1 MKDNQPPKW
10 AIRFFSWYCKD
21 DLKDGILGDMLELY
35 QRRCAKLTKSKAD
48 WLFCWNV
55 LLFFQ
60 PFALKRNFKL
70 HSNNIAM
77 FRHHLKITWRTLLKD
92 KTYSF
97 IKIGGFALG
106 IAICLL
112 IALFVKDEL
121 SVDQHYENS
130 GDIYRILGATS
141 DPEDSWSRASCFPAP
156 IKNTLLEDFPEVE
169 KAARLISFDG
179 WFDAGSNLFRLS
191 DQMSNVYEERF
202 AYADPELIEMLE
214 IPMVYGSQS
223 SALSEPKSIL
233 ISKRKSD
240 KYFPNENPIGKT
252 IVLNDDEANTFVIGG
267 VMHNLKNSH
276 LSGFDFF
283 ITLSGREFWDG
294 EQNSWCCWN
303 YSPYVQLRPGTSEAE
318 MEEKLLHIRDK
329 YVVGWFNEKED
340 QRAGTIQEHFSL
352 DLQPIGDIYLQSQD
366 VGDFLVVSDKRIVL
380 LFSAIA
386 VFILLLACINFIN
399 LSTAKSA
406 NRAKEVG
413 LRKVVGSHRTN
424 LIGQFLTESIF
435 YSFVSVV
442 IGVIIAWFAMPYFNA
457 LAGKNLGFP
466 LSEWWPIPVM
476 IAFALVMGLISGIY
490 PSFYL
495 SAFKPISALRGS
507 LSKGS
512 KGSFL
517 RSGLVVFQFV
527 TSIVLIV
534 GAFVVHRQMQ
544 YILNKNLGFD
554 KDHVIQ
560 VHGTNTM
567 KERQKVFKNEL
578 LKLSE
583 IQHVSASDFLPI
595 KGTSRNGN
603 SYWKEGRTK
612 IDEGVGGQI
621 WWVDADYLDALG
633 MKLVEGRMLSHN
645 IGADTASLV
654 VNQAMVKELGLDNPI
669 GARITRGGPV
679 FNVIGVVE
687 DFHFESLRGSRIE
700 PLAMGRGDYGFA
712 SILSVRTTT
721 RDMPATLASISDLW
735 DKFMPH
741 QPIRYSFMD
750 ETYARA
756 YEDVK
761 RTGNLFSTFAIFGII
776 VACLGLFGLS
786 AFMAEQ
792 RRKEISIRKVLGA
805 SLQAIFQLLT
815 LNFLKLILISLVVA
829 VPIGWYMM
837 QTWLDDFEYRIAM
850 QWDVFVFSGLLIV
863 FIALVTVSFESI
875 KAAIVNPA
883 NGLRSE

>member
-1 MKDNQPPKW
+1 MRENLPPKW
-10 AIRFFSWYCKD
+10 AMRLFSWYCKD
-21 DLKDGILGDMLELY
+21 ELKDAILGDMLELY
-35 QRRCAKLTKSKAD
+35 HRRCSKIGRRKAD
-48 WLFCWNV
+48 WLFIWNV
-55 LLFFQ
+55 LHFFQ
-60 PFALKRNFKL
+60 PFVLKRNLKL
-70 HSNNIAM
+70 HSNHTAM
-77 FRHHLKITWRTLLKD
+77 LHHHIKITWRTLVKD
-92 KTYSF
+92 KLYAT

-121 SVDQHYENS
+121 GVDRHYKNAEN
-130 GDIYRILGATS
+130 IYRILGATS
-141 DPEDSWSRASCFPAP
+141 NPDDNWSRASCFPAP

-169 KAARLISFDG
+169 KAGRLISFDG
-179 WFDAGSNLFRLS
+179 WFDAGNNLFRPS
-191 DQMSNVYEERF
+191 DQTSNVYEERF
-202 AYADPELIEMLE
+202 AYADPELIEMLQ
-214 IPMVYGSQS
+214 IPMVYGSQAT
-223 SALSEPKSIL
+223 ALSQPNSIL
-233 ISKRKSD
+233 ISKRKAD
-240 KYFPNENPIGKT
+240 KYYPNENPIGKT
-252 IVLNDDEANTFVIGG
+252 IVLNDDEKNTFVIGG
-267 VMHNLKNSH
+267 VMENLKSSH

-283 ITLSGREFWDG
+283 ITLSGKEFWEG

-303 YSPYVQLRPGTSEAE
+303 YSPYIQVRRGASEAE

-329 YVVGWFNEKED
+329 YVVGWFREQED
-340 QRAGTIQEHFSL
+340 QRAGMIQEHFSL
-352 DLQPIGDIYLQSQD
+352 DMQPIGDIYLGSQD
-366 VGDFLVVSDKRIVL
+366 VGDFLVVSDRRIVL
-380 LFSAIA
+380 LFMAIA

-424 LIGQFLTESIF
+424 LIGQFLTESII
-435 YSFVSVV
+435 YSIISVMV
-442 IGVIIAWFAMPYFNA
+442 GVVAAWLAMPYFNA
-457 LAGKNLGFP
+457 MAGKSLEFP
-466 LSEWWPIPVM
+466 LTEWWPIPLLLV
-476 IAFALVMGLISGIY
+476 FALVMGVISGIY

-495 SAFKPISALRGS
+495 SAFKPISVLRGNIS
-507 LSKGS
+507 RGS

-554 KDHVIQ
+554 KDQVIQ
-560 VHGTNTM
+560 VHGVNTM
-567 KERQKVFKNEL
+567 KEKQKVFKNEL
-578 LKLSE
+578 LNLSE
-583 IQHVSASDFLPI
+583 IQFASASDFLPI

-621 WWVDADYLDALG
+621 WWVDGDYLDALG
-633 MKLVEGRMLSHN
+633 MNLIEGRMLSHD

-654 VNQAMVKELGLDNPI
+654 VNQAMVRELGLEHPI

-687 DFHFESLRGSRIE
+687 DFHYESLRGSRIE
-700 PLAMGRGDYGFA
+700 PLAMGRGDRGFA
-712 SILSVRTTT
+712 SILSVRTNT
-721 RDMPATLASISDLW
+721 RDMPATLASISDLL
-735 DKFMPH
+735 DKFMPN

-815 LNFLKLILISLVVA
+815 LNFLKWVLISLVVA
-829 VPIGWYMM
+829 VPIGWYIM

-850 QWDVFVFSGLLIV
+850 QWDVFVLSGVMVV
-863 FIALVTVSFESI
+863 FIALITVSFESI
-875 KAAIVNPA
+875 KAAIINPA

>member
-1 MKDNQPPKW
+1 MKENLPPKW
-10 AIRFFSWYCKD
+10 AMRFFSWYCKD
-21 DLKDGILGDMLELY
+21 ELKDAILGDMLELY
-35 QRRCAKLTKSKAD
+35 HRRVIRITKRKAD

-60 PFALKRNFKL
+60 PFTLKKNLKL
-70 HSNNIAM
+70 HSNHTAM
-77 FRHHLKITWRTLLKD
+77 LQHHIKITWRTLLKD
-92 KTYSF
+92 KLYSS

-121 SVDQHYENS
+121 GVDRHYENAES
-130 GDIYRILGATS
+130 IYRILGATS
-141 DPEDSWSRASCFPAP
+141 NPEDTWSRASCFPAP

-169 KAARLISFDG
+169 KAGRLISFDG
-179 WFDAGSNLFRLS
+179 WFDAGNNLFRPS
-191 DQMSNVYEERF
+191 GQTSNVYEERF
-202 AYADPELIEMLE
+202 AYADPELIEMLQV
-214 IPMVYGSQS
+214 PMVYGSQAT
-223 SALSEPKSIL
+223 ALSQPNSIL
-233 ISKRKSD
+233 ISKRKAD
-240 KYFPNENPIGKT
+240 KYYPNENPIGKT
-252 IVLNDDEANTFVIGG
+252 IVLNDDEESTFVIGG
-267 VMHNLKNSH
+267 VMENLKSSH

-283 ITLSGREFWDG
+283 ITLSGKEFWEG

-303 YSPYVQLRPGTSEAE
+303 YSPYIQVRRGTSEAE

-329 YVVGWFNEKED
+329 YVVGWFQEQED
-340 QRAGTIQEHFSL
+340 QRAGVIQEHFSL
-352 DLQPIGDIYLQSQD
+352 DMQPIGDIYLGSQD
-366 VGDFLVVSDKRIVL
+366 VGDFLVVSDRQIVL
-380 LFSAIA
+380 LFMAIA

-424 LIGQFLTESIF
+424 LIGQFLTESII
-435 YSFVSVV
+435 YSIVSVV
-442 IGVIIAWFAMPYFNA
+442 VGVIVAWFAMPYFNA
-457 LAGKNLGFP
+457 MAGKSLEFP
-466 LSEWWPIPVM
+466 LTEWWPIPLLLV
-476 IAFALVMGLISGIY
+476 FALVMGVISGIY

-495 SAFKPISALRGS
+495 SAFKPISVLRGNIS
-507 LSKGS
+507 RGS
-512 KGSFL
+512 RGSFL

-554 KDHVIQ
+554 KDQVIQ
-560 VHGTNTM
+560 VHGVNTM
-567 KERQKVFKNEL
+567 KEKQKVFKNEL
-578 LKLSE
+578 LNLSE
-583 IQHVSASDFLPI
+583 IQFVSASDFLPI

-621 WWVDADYLDALG
+621 WWVDADYIDALG
-633 MKLVEGRMLSHN
+633 MNLIEGRMLSHD

-654 VNQAMVKELGLDNPI
+654 VNQAMVKELGLEQPI

-687 DFHFESLRGSRIE
+687 DFHYESLRGSRIE

-712 SILSVRTTT
+712 SILSIRTNTS
-721 RDMPATLASISDLW
+721 DMPATLASISGLW
-735 DKFMPH
+735 DKFMPQ

-761 RTGNLFSTFAIFGII
+761 RTSNLFSTFAIFGII

-815 LNFLKLILISLVVA
+815 LNFLKLVLISLVVA
-829 VPIGWYMM
+829 VPIGWYIM
-837 QTWLDDFEYRIAM
+837 QTWLDDFEYRIDIH
-850 QWDVFVFSGLLIV
+850 WDVFVLSGVMVV
-863 FIALVTVSFESI
+863 FIALITVSFESV
-875 KAAIVNPA
+875 KAAIINPA